1 MIVKCPTCCRE
12 YNVDSGKYVS
22 EYTFRCP
29 NCKSEILIR
38 NSDGIIKER
47 GMSEPQQIIVYRDNK
62 SKKGCGCSGCFAKF
76 AILATVLVFLLAL
89 TCPDK
94 NDHREAIQYVVTN
107 AVDDLLRE
115 QMPGNELAVA
125 NVSSLTS
132 QIVDEAINSV
142 RVEKYFIVSIGEVYD
157 KGDHIVISVGIL
169 NHVFTADEK
178 EVKNNIKKYL
188 KDNQLIK

>member
-1 MIVKCPTCCRE
+1 
-12 YNVDSGKYVS
+12 
-22 EYTFRCP
+22 
-29 NCKSEILIR
+29 
-38 NSDGIIKER
+38 
-47 GMSEPQQIIVYRDNK
+47 
-62 SKKGCGCSGCFAKF
+62 
-76 AILATVLVFLLAL
+76 
-89 TCPDK
+89 
-94 NDHREAIQYVVTN
+94 
-107 AVDDLLRE
+107 
-115 QMPGNELAVA
+115 MPGNELAVA